1 MRRTIRSTLAVIG
14 MAGLLVAARP
24 AQAQVKDP
32 AYPARPITL
41 YIAFGAGG
49 NTDIATR
56 ALAQAASKHLGQPI
70 IPVNRP
76 GAGGTIAAM
85 AVMNAA
91 PDGYTIGTNAGSS
104 VLMIPHMDDMPYRD
118 LSGFTLIMN
127 YGKFI
132 FPLLVSGDSPWKNW
146 NDLIQWAKQN
156 PKQLSVGITS
166 VQAISPMG
174 IALYRAEQKENVQFT
189 YVPLKGSAEVLNY
202 TLGGHIKLFASSF
215 DPAVLQLLRNGKL
228 RLLAYL
234 STEKAEGFE
243 NYPTFKELYD
253 EVPPN
258 LGGIWGPKGMP
269 EHVLKKLDDAFAKA
283 AKDPDFV
290 KVMAS
295 MSMPVVY
302 MNHEEINNY
311 ARENLPKVG
320 EVMRILKSQEAT
332 KGK

>member
-1 MRRTIRSTLAVIG
+1 MV
-14 MAGLLVAARP
+14 GLLVAARP
-24 AQAQVKDP
+24 AQAQES
-32 AYPARPITL
+32 AYPTKPITL

-70 IPVNRP
+70 IPVNKP

-91 PDGYTIGTNAGSS
+91 PDGYTIGTNSGSS
-104 VLMIPHMDDMPYRD
+104 VLMIPHMDGMPYRD

-132 FPLLVSGDSPWKNW
+132 FPLLVSGDSPLKNW
-146 NDLIQWAKQN
+146 TDLVQWAKQN
-156 PKQLSVGITS
+156 PKQLTVGITS
-166 VQAISPMG
+166 AQAISPMG
-174 IALYRAEQKENVQFT
+174 IALYTAEQKEAIQLT
-189 YVPLKGSAEVLNY
+189 YVPLKGSAEVLSY

-215 DPAVLQLLRNGKL
+215 DPTVYQYLRNGRL

-243 NYPTFKELYD
+243 DYPTFKELYD

-269 EHVLKKLDDAFAKA
+269 GHVLKKLDDAFARA
-283 AKDPDFV
+283 VKDPDFI
-290 KVMAS
+290 KVMKS

-302 MNHEEINNY
+302 MNREEINDY

-320 EVMRILKSQEAT
+320 EVMRILKAQEVPQA
-332 KGK
+332 K